1 MNFIYDKAS
10 EIQLASYHNQ
20 ITIFMVCAW
29 IVFSFWGYTLKSKN
43 NINRISLFLLSFSF
57 LQEILD
63 YINRITNEHY
73 YGGGLKLVRDLPLQ
87 LCHFAYWLSV
97 LTLLIIVFKKY
108 KKYQNTFF
116 NLAYFFGFSG
126 ALMGIITVSYE
137 GIYTFGDILFLDLQ
151 HSIIILNVL
160 WLIFAYKLKFS
171 FLGILQSF
179 IFVNIAAICVGLIN
193 IFIGGDA
200 NYMFLCRA
208 PEVDNP
214 LLFGGVWPYYIIG
227 FEFIFFIYGL
237 LVLLPFK
244 IGLLFNKKRV

>member
-1 MNFIYDKAS
+1 MCEHQNHQKPI
-10 EIQLASYHNQ
+10 H
-20 ITIFMVCAW
+20 TGVCEKT
-29 IVFSFWGYTLKSKN
+29 SGSKLCPQG
-43 NINRISLFLLSFSF
+43 ISLAEK
-57 LQEILD
+57 QR
-63 YINRITNEHY
+63 NRRRKTWGIQ
-73 YGGGLKLVRDLPLQ
+73 KQ
-87 LCHFAYWLSV
+87 CQ
-97 LTLLIIVFKKY
+97 
-108 KKYQNTFF
+108 KYQNTFF

-237 LVLLPFK
+237 FVLLPLWPFGRVPRRLRFHLPTLFPTFPAYTASNGRDRTVRLRGPRR
-244 IGLLFNKKRV
+244 GLVALKNQTFLFSLT